1 MAKKIIDV
9 ARYQGNI
16 DWDKVKAAGIEG
28 ALLKTVST
36 NNREFGGL
44 YIDPYFERNY
54 AEAKKRGIPVG
65 AYYYTYAQDL
75 GYAKKELA
83 LFKQAVAGK
92 QFELPLIVD
101 VEDNLLKPLSA
112 DALTDLVEYAVKEI
126 ESWGCYAMVYTYLNY
141 QNTELNMAR
150 LSKYDLWLAAYRDTR
165 PSSPNHSIWQFTSQ
179 GQIPGINANCDVNWE
194 YPINGKY
201 HEEIIKGAGLNGW
214 VSWSKTDKYLDVI
227 SGRCEYFNSTDVN
240 DIVGKLQRGTI
251 YECTEISDRPIGG
264 FIWVKF
270 KMVDGEYYAVI
281 LEDRSRLIEAP
292 VQCEGCVALQAEVD
306 KLKKDIDLLTEDA
319 TEAKIEAAKLKEENR
334 KLNGILDEIEKLV
347 EERK

>member
-9 ARYQGNI
+9 ARYQGNV
-16 DWDKVKAAGIEG
+16 DWDKVKASGIEG

-36 NNREFGGL
+36 NYSQFGGL

-54 AEAKKRGIPVG
+54 AECKRVGIPVG

-141 QNTELNMAR
+141 QNTELNMDR
-150 LSKYDLWLAAYRDTR
+150 LAKYDLWLAAYRDTR
-165 PSSPNHSIWQFTSQ
+165 PNYPPHSIWQFTSQ

-194 YPINGKY
+194 YAINGRY
-201 HEEIIKGAGLNGW
+201 HEDIIKGAGLNGW

-240 DIVGKLQRGTI
+240 DIVGKLPQGTI
-251 YECTEISDRPIGG
+251 YECTEVSERPIGG

-270 KMVDGEYYAVI
+270 KKAEGEYYAVI

-292 VQCEGCVALQAEVD
+292 VQCDGCVALQAEVD
-306 KLKKDIDLLTEDA
+306 KLKKDNDLLTEEA

-334 KLNGILDEIEKLV
+334 KLNSILDDIEKLV
-347 EERK
+347 EGRK

>member
-16 DWDKVKAAGIEG
+16 DWDKVKASGIEG

-54 AEAKKRGIPVG
+54 AECKRLGIPVG

-141 QNTELNMAR
+141 QNTELNMDR
-150 LSKYDLWLAAYRDTR
+150 LAKYDLWLAAYRDNR
-165 PSSPNHSIWQFTSQ
+165 PGYPPHSIWQFTRD
-179 GQIPGINANCDVNWE
+179 GQIPGINADCDVNWE
-194 YPINGKY
+194 YAINGRY
-201 HEEIIKGAGLNGW
+201 HEDIIKGAGLNGW

-227 SGRCEYFNSTDVN
+227 SSRCEYFNSTDVY
-240 DIVGKLQRGTI
+240 DIVGKLPQDTI

-270 KMVDGEYYAVI
+270 KKAEGEYYAVI

-292 VQCEGCVALQAEVD
+292 VQCDGCVALEAEVD
-306 KLKKDIDLLTEDA
+306 KLKKDIDLLTEEA

-334 KLNGILDEIEKLV
+334 KLNNILDDIEKLV
-347 EERK
+347 EGRK

>member
-16 DWDKVKAAGIEG
+16 DWDKVKSAGIEG

-54 AEAKKRGIPVG
+54 AQCKRLGIPVG

-75 GYAKKELA
+75 GYAQKELA

-141 QNTELNMAR
+141 QNTELNMDR
-150 LSKYDLWLAAYRDTR
+150 LAKYDLWLAAYRDNR
-165 PSSPNHSIWQFTSQ
+165 PGYPPHSIWQFTSQ

-194 YPINGKY
+194 YAINGKY
-201 HEEIIKGAGLNGW
+201 HEDIIKGAGLNGW
-214 VSWSKTDKYLDVI
+214 VNWSKTDKYLDVI
-227 SGRCEYFNSTDVN
+227 SGRCEYFNSTDVY
-240 DIVGKLQRGTI
+240 DIVGKLPQGTI

-292 VQCEGCVALQAEVD
+292 IQCDGCVALEAEVD
-306 KLKKDIDLLTEDA
+306 KLKKDIDLLTEEA

-334 KLNGILDEIEKLV
+334 KLNSILDDIEKLV
-347 EERK
+347 EERQ

>member
-44 YIDPYFERNY
+44 YIDPYFEKNY
-54 AEAKKRGIPVG
+54 SECKRVGIPVG

-150 LSKYDLWLAAYRDTR
+150 LAKYDLWLAAYRDVR
-165 PSSPNHSIWQFTSQ
+165 PSSPPHSIWQFTSK
-179 GQIPGINANCDVNWE
+179 GQVPGVNGNCDLNWQ
-194 YPINGKY
+194 YAINGKF
-201 HEEIIKGAGLNGW
+201 HEDIIKAAGLNGW

-227 SGRCEYFNSTDVN
+227 SSRCEYFNSTDVN
-240 DIVGKLQRGTI
+240 DIVGKLPQGTI
-251 YECTEISDRPIGG
+251 YECIEVSERPIGG

-270 KMVDGEYYAVI
+270 KKAEGEYYAVI

-292 VQCEGCVALQAEVD
+292 IQCDGCVALQAEVD
-306 KLKKDIDLLTEDA
+306 KLKKDIDLLTEEA

-334 KLNGILDEIEKLV
+334 KLNSILDDIEKLV
-347 EERK
+347 EGRK